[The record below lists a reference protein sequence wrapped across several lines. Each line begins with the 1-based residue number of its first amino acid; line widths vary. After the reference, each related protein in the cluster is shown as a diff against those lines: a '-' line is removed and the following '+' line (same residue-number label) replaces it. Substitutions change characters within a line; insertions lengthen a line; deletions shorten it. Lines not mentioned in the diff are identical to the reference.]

1 MAIFYN
7 RATLSYNGR
16 LTNSNVTEGELID
29 ALSITKTALNSTY
42 SQGGTVLYAVSIK
55 NSGVS
60 AVTAFSFTDDLGS
73 YSVGA
78 VTVYPLEY
86 IEGSA
91 RLYIGGAPAP
101 APTVTAGPP
110 LTVSDINIPAGS
122 NALLLYEAEVTEFA
136 PLADGS
142 VITNTVTANSDC
154 VENLTAE
161 ASVTVE
167 SAPNLSIAKA
177 MCPGEVSCQ
186 GELTYTFVIQN
197 TGNAPVVATDD
208 LIVSDTFIPILNGI
222 TVTYNGEAFVEGVNY
237 SYSEQT
243 GEFSTLPGQITV
255 PAATYT
261 QDSETGIITLTPG
274 VATITV
280 TGTV

>member
-42 SQGGTVLYAVSIK
+42 SQGGTVLYAVSIT